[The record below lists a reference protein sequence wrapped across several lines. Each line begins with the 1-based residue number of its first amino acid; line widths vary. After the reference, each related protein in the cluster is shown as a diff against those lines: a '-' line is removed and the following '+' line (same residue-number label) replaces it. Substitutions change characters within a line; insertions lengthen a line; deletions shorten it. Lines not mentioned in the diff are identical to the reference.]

1 MTKDAIRKIVE
12 EALNISAV
20 EEELVDI
27 IGDELDPRGIARA
40 IWDQYEDEIIEA
52 AAEVAAESILPF

>member
-1 MTKDAIRKIVE
+1 MTKQVIRKAVE

-20 EEELVDI
+20 EVALVDI

>member
-20 EEELVDI
+20 EEDLIALISVD
-27 IGDELDPRGIARA
+27 LDTGTVAKA
-40 IWDQYEDEIIEA
+40 LWDQYEDEIIEV

>member
-1 MTKDAIRKIVE
+1 MTKDAIRKVVE

-27 IGDELDPRGIARA
+27 ISDELDPRGIAQV
-40 IWDQYEDEIIEA
+40 IWTMYGVDILEA
-52 AAEVAAESILPF
+52 AAEVAAESLLPF

>member
-1 MTKDAIRKIVE
+1 MTKDVLHKLVS

-20 EEELVDI
+20 EQELIEI
-27 IGDELDPRGIARA
+27 IADELDPRGIARA

-52 AAEVAAESILPF
+52 AAEVAAEEILPF

>member
-1 MTKDAIRKIVE
+1 MTKEAIRKVVE

-20 EEELVDI
+20 ERELIEI
-27 IGDELDPRGIARA
+27 ISDELDPRGIARA

>member
-1 MTKDAIRKIVE
+1 MTKDVLRRLVW

-20 EEELVDI
+20 EEELVEFI
-27 IGDELDPRGIARA
+27 AVGLNPRGIARA

-52 AAEVAAESILPF
+52 AAEVAAEEILPF

>member
-1 MTKDAIRKIVE
+1 MTKDAIRKVVE

-20 EEELVDI
+20 EEELVEI
-27 IGDELDPRGIARA
+27 IADELDPRGIARA

>member
-1 MTKDAIRKIVE
+1 MTKQVIRKIVE

-20 EEELVDI
+20 EEALIEI
-27 IGDELDPRGIARA
+27 ISDELDPRGIARA
-40 IWDQYEDEIIEA
+40 VWDQYKYEIIEA